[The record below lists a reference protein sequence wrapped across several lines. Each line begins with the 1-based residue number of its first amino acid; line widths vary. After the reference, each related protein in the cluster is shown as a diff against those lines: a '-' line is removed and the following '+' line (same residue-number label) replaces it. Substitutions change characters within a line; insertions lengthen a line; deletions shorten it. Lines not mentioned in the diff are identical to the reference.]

1 MKTLVIGFAFI
12 ATIIIILGLLDFFKS
27 NRTTSKFVNESEFKK
42 NRDQQIQMT
51 LQTLEQLQ
59 KINVTA
65 EKELKLEFFFYTNSA
80 EKAKKF
86 ATEIRKLKY
95 SVEHRTSAHDKKLFI
110 ITGWTSKMKMSDEF
124 VKQWTKEMCEFGYKF
139 DCEFDGWGTEPD

>member
-1 MKTLVIGFAFI
+1 MIICIFSYFCEMKTLVIGFAFI

-59 KINVTA
+59 KI
-65 EKELKLEFFFYTNSA
+65 
-80 EKAKKF
+80 
-86 ATEIRKLKY
+86 
-95 SVEHRTSAHDKKLFI
+95 
-110 ITGWTSKMKMSDEF
+110 
-124 VKQWTKEMCEFGYKF
+124 
-139 DCEFDGWGTEPD
+139 DC